1 MSKRPGFILG
11 LTGSIAMGKT
21 TVSNM
26 FRELK
31 VPVWCADTEVK
42 KLYSKEGSA
51 TKIIKKYYPE
61 VVIRSG
67 VDKTKLK
74 YLIHK
79 DNEVLGK
86 IESIVHPLLKSSK
99 DMFLECNKRKNVIIF
114 DIPLLFEKNQQSSFD
129 GVVVVTASAKT
140 QKDRVLRRT
149 NMTEKD
155 FEFIKQHQ
163 MKEEEKIKRADFI
176 INTDKSLSDTR
187 EDVKNLLY
195 KIKIMES

>member
-26 FRELK
+26 FRDLK

-114 DIPLLFEKNQQSSFD
+114 DIPLLFEKNQQNSFD

-163 MKEEEKIKRADFI
+163 IKEEEKIKRADFI

>member
-1 MSKRPGFILG
+1 LSKRPVFILG

-26 FRELK
+26 FRDLK
-31 VPVWCADTEVK
+31 VPVWCADTEVH

-51 TKIIKKYYPE
+51 TKIIKKFYPE
-61 VVIRSG
+61 VVIKSG

-74 YLIHK
+74 ELIHQ
-79 DNEVLGK
+79 DNGVLGK
-86 IESIVHPLLKSSK
+86 IEKIVHPLLKSSK
-99 DMFLECNKRKNVIIF
+99 DTFLECNKRESVIIF
-114 DIPLLFEKNQQSSFD
+114 DIPLLFEKNQQSRFN

-140 QKDRVLRRT
+140 QRDRVLKRA

-155 FEFIKQHQ
+155 FEFIKQQ
-163 MKEEEKIKRADFI
+163 QIKEEEKIKKADFI
-176 INTDKSLSDTR
+176 INTDKSLSETK

-195 KIKIMES
+195 KIKIMAL